1 MQHNRMR
8 KLAAGAG
15 AAALM
20 GIALAGPAL
29 AEPPLPRS
37 TVDSGATIPN
47 QGPPAYNTWAGTTA
61 VPNQG
66 PPSYNSWPSLRS
78 EVSPVGATLVTDSG
92 GFDLAPL
99 ALGALGGASVAGAA
113 ALLAGTALGRRR
125 AIHA

>member
-1 MQHNRMR
+1 MQNNRMC

-29 AEPPLPRS
+29 ADPSPRTTS
-37 TVDSGATIPN
+37 GSGATIPN
-47 QGPPAYNTWAGTTA
+47 PGPPAYNTWAGSTA

-66 PPSYNSWPSLRS
+66 PPSYNRWPSLRS
-78 EVSPVGATLVTDSG
+78 EVAPVGATLETDG
-92 GFDLAPL
+92 AGIDLAPL
-99 ALGALGGASVAGAA
+99 AWGALGGASVAGTA

>member
-1 MQHNRMR
+1 MAPTHDEGEEAMQHNRMR
-8 KLAAGAG
+8 KLAAGTG

-29 AEPPLPRS
+29 ADPPP
-37 TVDSGATIPN
+37 TMASGS
-47 QGPPAYNTWAGTTA
+47 GA

-66 PPSYNSWPSLRS
+66 PPSYNSWPSRGS
-78 EVSPVGATLVTDSG
+78 EVSPVGETLVTDSA

-125 AIHA
+125 AMHA